1 WRANVCCPQ
10 NYLAQWGRAT
20 DWGAKVV
27 ASAPENLF
35 AWVHLAAA
43 NAWAGHDKQA
53 REALAQLQKV
63 YPSYTVQSYAG
74 THYSDNLTFNAQRAR
89 ILEGLRKAG
98 LPEGDKKT
106 E

>member
-1 WRANVCCPQ
+1 M
-10 NYLAQWGRAT
+10 
-20 DWGAKVV
+20 
-27 ASAPENLF
+27 
-35 AWVHLAAA
+35 
-43 NAWAGHDKQA
+43 
-53 REALAQLQKV
+53 AQLQKV